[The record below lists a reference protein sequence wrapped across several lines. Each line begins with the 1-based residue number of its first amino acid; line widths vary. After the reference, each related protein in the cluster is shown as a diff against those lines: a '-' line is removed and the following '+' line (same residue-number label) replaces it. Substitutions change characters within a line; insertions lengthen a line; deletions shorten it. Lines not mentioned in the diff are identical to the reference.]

1 MAWSRSGFDSPWVHH
16 KDMTAGHTAGFVPAL
31 AALLGNATIGI
42 LKWIGFFATGSSV
55 LFAEAVHSL
64 ADVSNQALLLFG
76 VIRARRAPTPEF
88 EYGYGR
94 ERFFWALISAC
105 GIFFL
110 GAGITLFHAWEAIM
124 HPVHAGLSSLSLG
137 ILVVALAIELATLV
151 VALRALKMKFRTHS
165 WRYALAHGDPVTVAV
180 VYEDAVA
187 VLGVLVALGSMA
199 LAEYTGEARWDGF
212 GALLIGGLLAFIAI
226 VLIRKNHQYL
236 IGRSMPEAM
245 RRKIVKLLE
254 NDPIIEK
261 VIDFKSSTLGL
272 DEYRVKC
279 EIEVNGTSLFREMR
293 ERQFVSDSFEEMGD
307 SEEEFV
313 RFCVEYAD
321 RIPRIIGEHINRV
334 EGLVQKA
341 YPSVVHI
348 DIELN

>member
-1 MAWSRSGFDSPWVHH
+1 MAV
-16 KDMTAGHTAGFVPAL
+16 GHTAGFVPAL
-31 AALLGNATIGI
+31 AALLGNLFIAI
-42 LKWIGFFATGSSV
+42 LKWLGFFASGSSAM
-55 LFAEAVHSL
+55 FAEGVHSI

-76 VIRARRAPTPEF
+76 VVRARRAPTPEF

-110 GAGITLFHAWEAIM
+110 GAGITLFHAWESIM
-124 HPVHAGLSSLSLG
+124 HPMRSGLSSFSSG
-137 ILVVALAIELATLV
+137 ILIVAFVIELGTLV
-151 VALRALKMKFRTHS
+151 VALRALKSRFRTQTWS
-165 WRYALAHGDPVTVAV
+165 YALTHGDPVTVAV

-187 VLGVLVALGSMA
+187 VLGVLVALASMW

-212 GALLIGGLLAFIAI
+212 GALIIGGLLAFIAI

-236 IGRSMPEAM
+236 IGRSMPESM

-254 NDPIIEK
+254 KDPIIEK

-279 EIEVNGTSLFREMR
+279 EVEINGSALFREIR
-293 ERQFVSDSFEEMGD
+293 EREFVSDRFEEVAHD
-307 SEEEFV
+307 EDAFV

-321 RIPRIIGEHINRV
+321 RIPRVIGEHINRV
-334 EGLVQKA
+334 EAIVQKA
-341 YPSVVHI
+341 YPTVIHI